1 MEEVRNMS
9 QLEGIEHPLGPRLR
23 VARERAGLS
32 KQELAQSVGVE
43 VSSIDAW
50 ESDQREPRANR
61 LIMLSGLLGVSVS
74 WLLEGRE
81 NKRMESAVDPTL
93 AAIQGEIDRLQSL
106 LSEMQTSLH
115 SVKEQ
120 LAGLAE

>member
-1 MEEVRNMS
+1 MEEVRNMT
-9 QLEGIEHPLGPRLR
+9 QLEGVEQPLGPRLR

-32 KQELAQSVGVE
+32 KKELAQSVGVE
-43 VSSIDAW
+43 VSSIEAW

-81 NKRMESAVDPTL
+81 NERMESAVDPTL

-120 LAGLAE
+120 LAVLAK